1 MDISQKL
8 LEIWS
13 WKFAHFLIHIWW
25 TLLANFIEFWHGYLL
40 NWHRMTSSYRFTLL
54 FIVAVINRSNC
65 GLRKWLYSL
74 FPAGFSLSFT
84 SCNRIQSGLLGSRSE
99 IFLHYPIALF
109 VTFLATIHYYSCCY
123 SRQKQCCG
131 RGFSIWKFWIVV
143 SVSNWIKSKVTIP
156 FDLKCWNFA
165 HH

>member
-99 IFLHYPIALF
+99 IFLHYPTALWSLKHI
-109 VTFLATIHYYSCCY
+109 TQSRNWQKITLAVMLVQLVMYWHYCKCY
-123 SRQKQCCG
+123 
-131 RGFSIWKFWIVV
+131 F
-143 SVSNWIKSKVTIP
+143 
-156 FDLKCWNFA
+156 